1 MTSTAVGETLVL
13 AMVTSGTNVTYQ
25 WSKGGSDITGATSAS
40 LELSGVTGSDAGS
53 YVLKVSNGGGSV
65 ESSPIVVSVQTF
77 VIRVNGKVAG
87 ATATELDKV
96 LVEIESGKAGWFTYY
111 TLDGSAPDDTSG
123 TFYDIPFELTS
134 GATVRA
140 LAYAPDYSDELNGPT
155 VEVLVYKSQVLTV
168 VAPQGVVYGAVP
180 VSLVGSSD
188 SGLPLSYEVLEG
200 PGKMEGGGFKGTGA
214 GLVKLRA
221 KQAGNEVYA
230 SVEKDFEVLVG
241 KGSQVVTWVTVSGK
255 VYGDAAFDVSATASS
270 GLVLTYEVV
279 SGPATIDG
287 AKVTLSGAGKVVLK
301 AVQVGNDNQEEATA
315 LTSIDVG
322 KAKQAITFGY
332 LAPRA
337 FTSDSIQLGASA
349 SSGLSV
355 VYQVMLGEAEVFGE
369 ELTLTGVGGVTV
381 RAKQTGNDDY
391 EAASAVDRTFTVSQ
405 ASQSVEIVV
414 GDQMEWQSEPVQVGL
429 KSSSGLKAF
438 DLQVLSGPGELEEG
452 NKLKLT
458 GVGTVK
464 LELSEPG
471 DARYGSVQVQKELI
485 VSKASQS
492 IEFGELADIWFGVN
506 PIELSGSAS
515 SGLDVSYEVVS
526 VRSSNG
532 VEAWSLSSGQ
542 VVDGKFVLSATGF
555 LPQTVKVKASQGG
568 DSFYSA
574 ASSVDQSF
582 ELVRG
587 KDVLSFEP
595 IGNRLVEGGDI
606 ELKASADSGLNVTF
620 SLVDGPALVTLGKL
634 MMTGSEGVVTVRATT
649 KGGRFYEPADSTQS
663 FEVKNK
669 GWITLETMVGGS
681 VELDPEQALYDPG
694 TVVELTPKPGVGYE
708 FAGWSG
714 AIDGTTSPK
723 SVTVTQPMSVGAK
736 FKDVQ
741 GPVVSLSGPTAGTT
755 KEGLF
760 SLGGSVSDN
769 GSVSEASWSL
779 NGSDQGKLELNAAG
793 EFSVSDLNLVYGA
806 NEVEVKASDEAGNVG
821 SKSVSVSWSP
831 ERTLKIGTVLER
843 QEGQTVE
850 IPIELESKG
859 GVSSMTFVL
868 KYDPVYLAEPKLVW
882 SSEMLGVLNSVNT
895 SVVGELK
902 CAFSLGGSKS
912 VSSGAKL
919 VSKVEFRV
927 RSIPEELESVL
938 GLKVLDMADTEGNQ
952 FEASTTAVGGIAKLQ
967 LRRVKGDNNGNDKL
981 DVGDGTVMLKM
992 LTDVEEVR
1000 DWDVGSNDLN
1010 GNTRLDSGDV
1020 TRVLKTAVRLVVK
1033 TALQGTKPRLILHPR
1048 SRVMR
1053 VGQTYVFRAQATGT
1067 KPISYQ
1073 WYRNGAVL
1081 GGQRS
1086 AVLVKSRLRVN
1097 DAGVYWV
1104 VASNSAGNVKSGS
1117 ARLTVKQGSSSGR
1130 SIAKMGGDGE
1140 GLEGAVLSLKEK
1152 SGGTVRVSVDLKGL
1166 KSSVSGTTLE
1176 LSYPTDVLKLGR

>member
-1 MTSTAVGETLVL
+1 
-13 AMVTSGTNVTYQ
+13 
-25 WSKGGSDITGATSAS
+25 
-40 LELSGVTGSDAGS
+40 
-53 YVLKVSNGGGSV
+53 
-65 ESSPIVVSVQTF
+65 
-77 VIRVNGKVAG
+77 
-87 ATATELDKV
+87 
-96 LVEIESGKAGWFTYY
+96 
-111 TLDGSAPDDTSG
+111 
-123 TFYDIPFELTS
+123 
-134 GATVRA
+134 
-140 LAYAPDYSDELNGPT
+140 
-155 VEVLVYKSQVLTV
+155 
-168 VAPQGVVYGAVP
+168 
-180 VSLVGSSD
+180 
-188 SGLPLSYEVLEG
+188 
-200 PGKMEGGGFKGTGA
+200 
-214 GLVKLRA
+214 
-221 KQAGNEVYA
+221 
-230 SVEKDFEVLVG
+230 
-241 KGSQVVTWVTVSGK
+241 
-255 VYGDAAFDVSATASS
+255 
-270 GLVLTYEVV
+270 
-279 SGPATIDG
+279 
-287 AKVTLSGAGKVVLK
+287 
-301 AVQVGNDNQEEATA
+301 
-315 LTSIDVG
+315 
-322 KAKQAITFGY
+322 
-332 LAPRA
+332 
-337 FTSDSIQLGASA
+337 
-349 SSGLSV
+349 
-355 VYQVMLGEAEVFGE
+355 
-369 ELTLTGVGGVTV
+369 
-381 RAKQTGNDDY
+381 
-391 EAASAVDRTFTVSQ
+391 
-405 ASQSVEIVV
+405 
-414 GDQMEWQSEPVQVGL
+414 
-429 KSSSGLKAF
+429 
-438 DLQVLSGPGELEEG
+438 
-452 NKLKLT
+452 
-458 GVGTVK
+458 
-464 LELSEPG
+464 
-471 DARYGSVQVQKELI
+471 
-485 VSKASQS
+485 
-492 IEFGELADIWFGVN
+492 
-506 PIELSGSAS
+506 
-515 SGLDVSYEVVS
+515 VSYEVVS

-555 LPQTVKVKASQGG
+555 LPQTVNVKASQGG

-952 FEASTTAVGGIAKLQ
+952 FEASSWRDREPAVEAGEGRQQRERQAGCG
-967 LRRVKGDNNGNDKL
+967 RR
-981 DVGDGTVMLKM
+981 DG
-992 LTDVEEVR
+992 DVE
-1000 DWDVGSNDLN
+1000 DVNGCGGGS
-1010 GNTRLDSGDV
+1010 G
-1020 TRVLKTAVRLVVK
+1020 
-1033 TALQGTKPRLILHPR
+1033 
-1048 SRVMR
+1048 
-1053 VGQTYVFRAQATGT
+1053 
-1067 KPISYQ
+1067 
-1073 WYRNGAVL
+1073 L
-1081 GGQRS
+1081 GCG
-1086 AVLVKSRLRVN
+1086 
-1097 DAGVYWV
+1097 
-1104 VASNSAGNVKSGS
+1104 
-1117 ARLTVKQGSSSGR
+1117 
-1130 SIAKMGGDGE
+1130 IE
-1140 GLEGAVLSLKEK
+1140 
-1152 SGGTVRVSVDLKGL
+1152 
-1166 KSSVSGTTLE
+1166 
-1176 LSYPTDVLKLGR
+1176 